1 MQNEKVDMN
10 FYLNESI
17 LYYKGIRN
25 RILKLDVD
33 EAKKYDTKEIEKFKN
48 KIEYSSMLSTFVRKL
63 LNNEIKEGEHPLVK
77 KINKELGIII
87 PKWIEL
93 FEDKIYIEVNL
104 LFLIYFYIFYQFFI
118 ISILV
123 NFKSKISFSFLEKV
137 NVLNRDRMNRGHIS
151 YLIFLSI
158 NRLNVEL
165 NNFPTQIFLKE
176 NKLDTPSTI

>member
-1 MQNEKVDMN
+1 
-10 FYLNESI
+10 
-17 LYYKGIRN
+17 
-25 RILKLDVD
+25 
-33 EAKKYDTKEIEKFKN
+33 
-48 KIEYSSMLSTFVRKL
+48 MLSTFVRKL

-77 KINKELGIII
+77 KIDKELGIII

-123 NFKSKISFSFLEKV
+123 NSISFNFLEKV

-151 YLIFLSI
+151 YLIFLGI

-165 NNFPTQIFLKE
+165 NNFPTQIFLTE
-176 NKLDTPSTI
+176 NKLDKPSTI